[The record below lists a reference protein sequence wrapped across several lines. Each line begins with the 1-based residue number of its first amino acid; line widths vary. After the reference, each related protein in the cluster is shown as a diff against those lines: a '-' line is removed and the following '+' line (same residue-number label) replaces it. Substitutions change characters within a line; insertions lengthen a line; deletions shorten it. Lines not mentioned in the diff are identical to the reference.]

1 MKKNIL
7 ITGGTSGI
15 GFNAAKTLVK
25 NQDNNLILIGKN
37 INKGELT
44 LRKLKEISNNKNISF
59 LKCVWGRKYLGGDF
73 SPIEIFFIYYLP
85 LNFPTDIPQK

>member
-25 NQDNNLILIGKN
+25 NQDNNLILIK
-37 INKGELT
+37 I
-44 LRKLKEISNNKNISF
+44 
-59 LKCVWGRKYLGGDF
+59 
-73 SPIEIFFIYYLP
+73 P
-85 LNFPTDIPQK
+85 LIIWDKKKPPLLEGVLN

>member
-25 NQDNNLILIGKN
+25 NPENNLILIGKN
-37 INKGELT
+37 IDKSLDLLYKIYNSLNNTNCHIYIKSYSKYSIEKLYST
-44 LRKLKEISNNKNISF
+44 LCNNKFKN
-59 LKCVWGRKYLGGDF
+59 
-73 SPIEIFFIYYLP
+73 FF
-85 LNFPTDIPQK
+85 F

>member
-25 NQDNNLILIGKN
+25 NQDTNLVLIGKN
-37 INKGELT
+37 INTGEIA
-44 LRKLKEISNNKNISF
+44 LRKLK
-59 LKCVWGRKYLGGDF
+59 
-73 SPIEIFFIYYLP
+73 
-85 LNFPTDIPQK
+85 

>member
-25 NQDNNLILIGKN
+25 NQDNNLVLIGKN
-37 INKGELT
+37 INKGELA
-44 LRKLKEISNNKNISF
+44 LRKLKEILSLIH
-59 LKCVWGRKYLGGDF
+59 
-73 SPIEIFFIYYLP
+73 I
-85 LNFPTDIPQK
+85 

>member
-25 NQDNNLILIGKN
+25 NQANNLILIGKN
-37 INKGELT
+37 INLS
-44 LRKLKEISNNKNISF
+44 LIHI
-59 LKCVWGRKYLGGDF
+59 
-73 SPIEIFFIYYLP
+73 
-85 LNFPTDIPQK
+85 

>member
-25 NQDNNLILIGKN
+25 NKNNNLILIGKN
-37 INKGELT
+37 INKGELA
-44 LRKLKEISNNKNISF
+44 LRNLREISNNKNISF
-59 LKCVWGRKYLGGDF
+59 LKCDL
-73 SPIEIFFIYYLP
+73 SSLEEIYNFLKLKSFQNLIY
-85 LNFPTDIPQK
+85 

>member
-25 NQDNNLILIGKN
+25 NPENNLILIGKN
-37 INKGELT
+37 INKGELA
-44 LRKLKEISNNKNISF
+44 LRKLKNISNNKKLSIKN
-59 LKCVWGRKYLGGDF
+59 
-73 SPIEIFFIYYLP
+73 
-85 LNFPTDIPQK
+85 DITIKPSLLLVEK

>member
-25 NQDNNLILIGKN
+25 NPENNLILIGKN
-37 INKGELT
+37 INKGELALKK
-44 LRKLKEISNNKNISF
+44 LREISKNKNLF
-59 LKCVWGRKYLGGDF
+59 LLSKNIIR
-73 SPIEIFFIYYLP
+73 S
-85 LNFPTDIPQK
+85 

>member
-25 NQDNNLILIGKN
+25 NPENNLILIGKN
-37 INKGELT
+37 IDKGELA
-44 LRKLKEISNNKNISF
+44 I
-59 LKCVWGRKYLGGDF
+59 
-73 SPIEIFFIYYLP
+73 
-85 LNFPTDIPQK
+85 

>member
-25 NQDNNLILIGKN
+25 KPENNLILIGKN
-37 INKGELT
+37 IDKGELAIE
-44 LRKLKEISNNKNISF
+44 KLKEMYAPNMKG
-59 LKCVWGRKYLGGDF
+59 GRKRRRKRTRKRRK
-73 SPIEIFFIYYLP
+73 SRR
-85 LNFPTDIPQK
+85 KKR

>member
-25 NQDNNLILIGKN
+25 NPENNLILIGKN
-37 INKGELT
+37 INKGELALKK
-44 LRKLKEISNNKNISF
+44 LREISKNKNF
-59 LKCVWGRKYLGGDF
+59 
-73 SPIEIFFIYYLP
+73 
-85 LNFPTDIPQK
+85 